1 MKKHQLISLYTQIF
15 MYVASSNKKI
25 WSIKID
31 SLHIQSKKVGSLNP
45 AKHVFCIQKKKQHFA
60 KKTKNAAI

>member
-1 MKKHQLISLYTQIF
+1 
-15 MYVASSNKKI
+15 MYLASSNKKI

-45 AKHVFCIQKKKQHFA
+45 AKHVFCIQKKSNILPKKQKMQQF
-60 KKTKNAAI
+60 KKT